1 MEINE
6 PKDIVAAVIARNDQV
21 LICQRA
27 EDTSFPLK
35 WEFPGG
41 KVEDGESATEAL
53 QRELVEEL
61 AIDAE
66 IGDEILAYDFTYPN
80 GVTVNL
86 QFYLVKEYVPD
97 PMNLEFNAIAWV
109 TIDDLDAY
117 DFLDGDRSII
127 NYLQF
132 SDIDIS

>member
-6 PKDIVAAVIARNDQV
+6 PKDIVAAIIVRDGEV

-27 EDTSFPLK
+27 ENTSFPLK

-41 KVEDGESATEAL
+41 KVEDGEEPKEAL

-61 AIDAE
+61 AIDAD
-66 IGDEILAYDFTYPN
+66 IGDEILAYDFTYSN

-86 QFYLVKEYVPD
+86 QFYLVNNFVPD

-109 TIDDLDAY
+109 SIEDLDAY
-117 DFLDGDRSII
+117 DFLEGDKSII

-132 SDIDIS
+132 SEINLS

>member
-1 MEINE
+1 MEIND
-6 PKDIVAAVIARNDQV
+6 PKDIVAAIIVRDDEV

-41 KVEDGESATEAL
+41 KVEDGEEPREAL

-61 AIDAE
+61 AIDAD

-86 QFYLVKEYVPD
+86 QFYLVNNFVPD
-97 PMNLEFNAIAWV
+97 PMNLEFNAVAWV
-109 TIDDLDAY
+109 SIEDLDAY
-117 DFLDGDRSII
+117 DFLEGDRSII

-132 SDIDIS
+132 SDIDIF

>member
-1 MEINE
+1 MEIND
-6 PKDIVAAVIARNDQV
+6 PKDIVAAIIVRDDAV

-41 KVEDGESATEAL
+41 KVEDGEEPREAL

-61 AIDAE
+61 AIDAD

-86 QFYLVKEYVPD
+86 QFYLVNNFVPD
-97 PMNLEFNAIAWV
+97 PMNLEFNAVAWV
-109 TIDDLDAY
+109 SIEDLDAY
-117 DFLDGDRSII
+117 DFLEGDRSII

-132 SDIDIS
+132 SDIDIF

>member
-6 PKDIVAAVIARNDQV
+6 PKDIVAAVIVRGEKV

-27 EDTSFPLK
+27 DNTSFPLK

-41 KVEDGESATEAL
+41 KVEDGEEPREAL

-86 QFYLVKEYVPD
+86 QFYLVKNFVPD

-109 TIDDLDAY
+109 SIEDLDAY
-117 DFLDGDRSII
+117 DFLEGDKSII

-132 SDIDIS
+132 SGIDIS

>member
-1 MEINE
+1 MEIND
-6 PKDIVAAVIARNDQV
+6 PKDIVAAIIVRDDEV

-41 KVEDGESATEAL
+41 KVEDGEEPMEAL

-61 AIDAE
+61 AIDAD

-86 QFYLVKEYVPD
+86 QFYLVNNFVPD
-97 PMNLEFNAIAWV
+97 PMNLEFNAIEWV
-109 TIDDLDAY
+109 SIEDLDAY
-117 DFLDGDRSII
+117 DFLEGDRSII

-132 SDIDIS
+132 SDIDIF

>member
-1 MEINE
+1 MEIIDS
-6 PKDIVAAVIARNDQV
+6 KDIVAAIIVRDDEV

-41 KVEDGESATEAL
+41 KVEDGEEPREAL

-61 AIDAE
+61 AIDAD

-80 GVTVNL
+80 GVTVDL
-86 QFYLVKEYVPD
+86 QFYLVKNFVPD

-109 TIDDLDAY
+109 SIEDLDAY
-117 DFLDGDRSII
+117 DFLEGDRSII

-132 SDIDIS
+132 SDIDIF